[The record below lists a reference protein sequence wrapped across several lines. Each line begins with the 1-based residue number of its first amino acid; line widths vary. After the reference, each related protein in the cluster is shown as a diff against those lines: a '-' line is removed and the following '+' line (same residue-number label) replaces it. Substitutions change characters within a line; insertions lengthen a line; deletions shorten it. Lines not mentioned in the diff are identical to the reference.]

1 MNSQLL
7 ERFFR
12 GECTSEE
19 VEQILNWFHAQ
30 NLSPSKEE
38 ELYAIWKETEN
49 EKRSYHLEQNAQ
61 EILGSIHQSIGKK
74 CRVTVSH
81 QRERARISDSW
92 AYALRV
98 AAILIIPFFFS
109 WLYVKFYQPG
119 TVVQPPKMITVEA
132 PVGVKVTK
140 ILPDSSRVMLNA
152 RSSITYIAGFQE
164 NAREVTLSGEA
175 FFKVAKDS
183 LRPFTVHSGNI
194 STTALGTSFN
204 INYRPDS
211 TTTEVSL
218 ATGKVEIIDNTAVLT
233 KLEPGER
240 LQYDRGRSTFR
251 TDHYDTLETLAW
263 KDGILHFKE
272 AGIEEVIQ
280 KLEDWYGVE
289 ITLEGKIEKAKNQAW
304 TYTGTYKNQNLVNVL
319 SGISYVKDFTYEI
332 QQKKVTLMFH

>member
-19 VEQILNWFHAQ
+19 VEQVLNWFREQ

-61 EILGSIHQSIGKK
+61 EILGSIHQRVGKK

-81 QRERARISDSW
+81 QRGRARISDSW
-92 AYALRV
+92 AYALKV

-119 TVVQPPKMITVEA
+119 TVVQPPKMITVET

-140 ILPDSSRVMLNA
+140 ILPDSSRVILNA
-152 RSSITYIAGFQE
+152 KSSITYIAGFQE
-164 NAREVTLSGEA
+164 NAREVTLTGEA
-175 FFKVAKDS
+175 FFEVGKDS

-204 INYRPDS
+204 INYRPDKA
-211 TTTEVSL
+211 TTEVSL
-218 ATGKVEIIDNTAVLT
+218 ATGKVEIVDNTAVLT

-272 AGIEEVIQ
+272 ADIEEVIQ

-289 ITLEGKIEKAKNQAW
+289 IALEGKVEKAKNQAW

-332 QQKKVTLMFH
+332 QQKKITLMFH